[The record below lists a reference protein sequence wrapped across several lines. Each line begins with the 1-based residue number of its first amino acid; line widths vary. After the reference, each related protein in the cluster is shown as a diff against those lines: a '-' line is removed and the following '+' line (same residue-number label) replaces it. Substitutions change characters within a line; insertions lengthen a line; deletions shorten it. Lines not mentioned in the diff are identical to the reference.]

1 MDGYARAKATFQP
14 RTLPVPCGVS
24 THEQPVAQTNGGGVY
39 YIDGAGVVRALRV
52 GQQPQVIARFVQQAD
67 QYETWF
73 TVNPDGT
80 KVVAGILTFPQYD
93 GLQPTQYCA
102 AFSGIYYFDYEI
114 FEGGAERTVTHR
126 AGIGVN
132 GSGSIWFPVTWR
144 GGGPVIMDTQV
155 GTPLTWWPGGGLLS
169 ADDTGPLNPVLG
181 GQFCFSA
188 SITPAGLIPCTVT
201 PPDTLVTVHDSSG
214 NLIWKTSLDN
224 ENAITVHLSSD
235 GQSITDGTKVERRS
249 TGLVAMP
256 AGFQVEGWLDNNTV
270 MGRPL
275 LADNTPGDLSWIN
288 LSDPTAVHDLGFK
301 GDFVGTIG

>member
-14 RTLPVPCGVS
+14 RTLPVPCGIS
-24 THEQPVAQTNGGGVY
+24 TYEQPVAQTNGGGVY

-73 TVNPDGT
+73 AVNPDGT
-80 KVVAGILTFPQYD
+80 RVVAGIVTFPPYD
-93 GLQPTQYCA
+93 GLQPTQYCN
-102 AFSGIYYFDYEI
+102 AFSGIYYFDYEV
-114 FEGGAERTVTHR
+114 FSGGAERTVTHT
-126 AGIGVN
+126 AATGLN
-132 GSGSIWFPVTWR
+132 GGSIWFPVTWR
-144 GGGPVIMDTQV
+144 GGSLVVIKDQV
-155 GTPLTWWPGGGLLS
+155 LVAYAVWPGGVLAP
-169 ADDTGPLNPVLG
+169 ADDTGPLNPALG
-181 GQFCFSA
+181 GEFCLSA
-188 SITPAGLIPCTVT
+188 SITPAGLIPCTVSPST
-201 PPDTLVTVHDSSG
+201 QVTVQDSSG
-214 NLIWKTSLDN
+214 NLIWKTSLDTV
-224 ENAITVHLSSD
+224 NAITVHLSSD
-235 GQSITDGTKVERRS
+235 GQSITDGTKVERRAS
-249 TGLVAMP
+249 GLVAMP